1 MRNVIIGLVMG
12 YSMRVFTE
20 TPDTVTMI
28 LAGTMIFFSV
38 FLFLYFIRQDDRRKA
53 MSEYEKLMWDRQQKA
68 NQKTSMMMR
77 GKWSDF

>member
-1 MRNVIIGLVMG
+1 MG

-20 TPDTVTMI
+20 TPDQLVMI
-28 LAGTMIFFSV
+28 FAGTVIFFCV
-38 FLFLYFIRQDDRRKA
+38 FMFLYFMRQDEKKKA
-53 MSEYEKLMWDRQQKA
+53 MSEYERLMWNRQQKA

>member
-20 TPDTVTMI
+20 TPDQLVMI
-28 LAGTMIFFSV
+28 LAGTTIFFCA
-38 FLFLYFIRQDDRRKA
+38 FLFLYFMRQDEKRKA
-53 MSEYEKLMWDRQQKA
+53 LSAYDKLMWDREQQA
-68 NQKTSMMMR
+68 NKKTSMMMR